1 MNLLYPN
8 GKENCKNLSDEA
20 FQNLALE
27 EIVDMIAVTND
38 DQSIV
43 KGVFKLLPQDFE
55 TISFRQEIIKDFIDN
70 PEICDK
76 LGDILKKIDVLKEY
90 KLHNHYISNP
100 KSSLWDLIDYISEM
114 DVYVQ
119 VIEELNVLFGE
130 CEINSRGLSEIKRIL
145 TDVIDM
151 DRIGELKEIVGK
163 LHMDMSTL
171 RSVTVGINLDPDL
184 RPEEVQIL
192 SSSPLPFKSQ
202 YKNKVA
208 LGLSIVTGQVT
219 KYNEQPSQLMRAMAK
234 DMERELAKAV
244 KKDKAELNEYIN
256 LKGYFLLDICND
268 LKFLLL
274 VSRFGRKLQKKGYT
288 ISFPSI
294 KETNGVKINGVYN
307 LRLTEK
313 NLENIVKNDFEFSEK
328 EKVFILT
335 GPNRGGKTMLTQA
348 VGLSAFFATQ
358 GLFVTADSY
367 EGFAFTDILTHFPA
381 DENETLDLG
390 RLGEEAVRIREI
402 VQKSSPRTLVLLN
415 ETYSSTSAVDGLYLA
430 KDLVHIL
437 KHKGIPTIFNTHL
450 HDLARQTN
458 EMNEWDGDGEVVSLS
473 MEIVDNVNTYRVLR
487 KEPDSSSFAKNIA
500 IKYGVTYEQ
509 MLENDQHDIFIE

>member
-8 GKENCKNLSDEA
+8 GKEKSINLSEEA
-20 FQNLALE
+20 YRNLALE
-27 EIVDMIAVTND
+27 EIVDMIAVTDND
-38 DQSIV
+38 RNIV
-43 KGVFKLLPQDFE
+43 RSVFNLLPQDIE
-55 TISFRQEIIKDFIDN
+55 TIRFRQEIIKDFIDN
-70 PEICDK
+70 VEICDK
-76 LGDILKKIDVLKEY
+76 LGEILKKIDVLKEY
-90 KLHNHYISNP
+90 RLHNHYVSNP

-119 VIEELNVLFGE
+119 VIEELNSLFDE
-130 CEINSRGLSEIKRIL
+130 CEITSKGLAEVKKIL
-145 TDVIDM
+145 KDVIDM
-151 DRIGELKEIVGK
+151 DRIEELKEIVEK

-192 SSSPLPFKSQ
+192 SSSPLPYKSM

-208 LGLSIVTGQVT
+208 LGLSMASQKIV
-219 KYNEQPSQLMRAMAK
+219 KYNEQPSQLMKAMAK
-234 DMERELAKAV
+234 DMERELSKAV
-244 KKDKAELNEYIN
+244 KKDKAILNEYIN

-274 VSRFGRKLQKKGYT
+274 VARYGRKLNKKGYSISYPT
-288 ISFPSI
+288 IN
-294 KETNGVKINGVYN
+294 NGKSVKISGVYN

-313 NLENIVKNDFEFSEK
+313 AIDNIVKNDFEFSEN

-348 VGLSAFFATQ
+348 VGLAAFFASQ
-358 GLFVTADSY
+358 GLFVNADSY
-367 EGFAFTDILTHFPA
+367 EGFVFEDILTHFPA
-381 DENETLDLG
+381 DENESLDLG

-402 VQKSSPRTLVLLN
+402 VKKASPKTLVLLN
-415 ETYSSTSAVDGLYLA
+415 ETYSSTSAVDGLFLA

-450 HDLARQTN
+450 HDLARQTD
-458 EMNEWDGDGEVVSLS
+458 EMNEWDGEGKIVSLS
-473 MEIVDNVNTYRVLR
+473 MEIVNNVNTYRVLR

-500 IKYGVTYEQ
+500 LKYGVTYEQ
-509 MLENDQHDIFIE
+509 MLEQ

>member
-8 GKENCKNLSDEA
+8 DKENCIKLSDEA
-20 FQNLALE
+20 YQNLALE

-38 DQSIV
+38 DQAIV
-43 KGVFKLLPQDFE
+43 REVFKLLPQDSE
-55 TISFRQEIIKDFIDN
+55 TIAFRREIIKDFIDN
-70 PEICDK
+70 TEICDK
-76 LGDILKKIDVLKEY
+76 LGEILKKIDVLKEY
-90 KLHNHYISNP
+90 KTHNHYIANS

-119 VIEELNVLFGE
+119 VIEELNSLFDE
-130 CEINSRGLSEIKRIL
+130 CEINSTGLSEVKKIL
-145 TDVIDM
+145 KDVIDM
-151 DRIGELKEIVGK
+151 DRIDELKEIVQR
-163 LHMDMSTL
+163 LHIDMSTL

-184 RPEEVQIL
+184 RPEEVQVL

-202 YKNKVA
+202 YKNKVSV
-208 LGLSIVTGQVT
+208 GLSIVTGKVT

-234 DMERELAKAV
+234 DMERELAKSV
-244 KKDKAELNEYIN
+244 KKDKAALNEYIN

-274 VSRFGRKLQKKGYT
+274 TARFGRKLQKNGYT
-288 ISFPSI
+288 ISYPSI
-294 KETNGVKINGVYN
+294 NAGNGVKIEGVYN

-313 NLENIVKNDFEFSEK
+313 KLENIVKNDFEFSEK

-348 VGLSAFFATQ
+348 VGLTAFMASQ
-358 GLFVTADSY
+358 GLFVCADSY
-367 EGFAFTDILTHFPA
+367 KGFAFSNILTHFPA

-390 RLGEEAVRIREI
+390 RLGEEAVRICEI
-402 VQKSSPRTLVLLN
+402 VKKSSDRTLVLLN

-450 HDLARQTN
+450 HDLARQTD
-458 EMNEWDGDGEVVSLS
+458 EMNDWDGDGKVVSLS

-487 KEPDSSSFAKNIA
+487 KEPDSSSFARNIA
-500 IKYGVTYEQ
+500 IKYGITYEQ
-509 MLENDQHDIFIE
+509 MLENS